1 MTRICLL
8 CLPLLLASPALA
20 QVAVTLPLEKGGNV
34 ESVGYSCG
42 TDGSAEFTVQYVNAG
57 SNSLAIVPIDDAE
70 RIFVNVIAA
79 SGARYVA
86 GEYEWWVKGDDATLT
101 NQMDQANP
109 RDCKVA
115 G

>member
-8 CLPLLLASPALA
+8 CLPLLLAGPALA

-34 ESVGYSCG
+34 ESVSYSCG
-42 TDGSAEFTVQYVNAG
+42 TDGSTEFTVQYVNAG
-57 SNSLAIVPIDDAE
+57 PNSLAIIPVGDAD

-86 GEYEWWVKGDDATLT
+86 GEYEWWVKGDDATLS
-101 NQMDQANP
+101 NQMDQANA
-109 RDCKVA
+109 RACKAA